1 MSRKIVSISG
11 CFWMAILNFKEK
23 NMKHERNP
31 IISVIVPVFNV
42 ECFLK
47 ECIESILK
55 QNVEELQIIL
65 IDDGSTDSSGEICD
79 WFADKDERIYVI
91 HQENAGVSAARNSGL
106 KVAQGKYIVFVD
118 SDDVLPENAYTNL
131 LKFSKNQFLVIGRIQ
146 LMSEEGKLRNA
157 RSFGVGN
164 ISQKEF
170 MEELF
175 EEKRFPYLGYPV
187 DKLFLRKII
196 ERYQLRFD
204 ETIKLNEDRLF
215 VLNYLLHCE
224 NVQFCEEVVY
234 YYRQRNTGVI
244 AETRRNVTVTDGEMT
259 VLVSFQKMKEIC
271 KEYSEKLYYICSRK
285 AFESALDLLNRVGK
299 EDKEKKIRLKQF
311 LWENSVIC
319 IKNPDYRIKEKMKII
334 VHTVLKK

>member
-1 MSRKIVSISG
+1 
-11 CFWMAILNFKEK
+11 MAILNFREK

-42 ECFLK
+42 ERFLK

-55 QNVEELQIIL
+55 QTVEELQIIL

-79 WFADKDERIYVI
+79 WFADKDERIHVI
-91 HQENAGVSAARNSGL
+91 HQENAGVSAARNAGL
-106 KVAQGKYIVFVD
+106 KVAQGKYITFVD

-131 LKFSKNQFLVIGRIQ
+131 LKFSENQFLVMGRVQ
-146 LMSEEGKLRNA
+146 LMSEEGKLHNA
-157 RSFGVGN
+157 RGFSVKN

-170 MEELF
+170 MKDLF
-175 EEKRFPYLGYPV
+175 EEKRFPYLGYPT

-204 ETIKLNEDRLF
+204 EKIKLNEDRLF

-234 YYRQRNTGVI
+234 YYRQRSTGVI
-244 AETRRNVTVTDGEMT
+244 AATRRNSTVTDGEMT
-259 VLVSFQKMKEIC
+259 VLVSFQEMKKIC
-271 KEYSEKLYYICSRK
+271 KEYSEKLYYVCSRK

-299 EDKEKKIRLKQF
+299 EDKKKRIYLKQF
-311 LWENSVIC
+311 LWENSAIC
-319 IKNPDYRIKEKMKII
+319 IKNPSYRLKEKIKII
-334 VHTVLKK
+334 GHTVLQR